1 MKSTLFCASLLVT
14 LAGCAADP
22 APLAQVRLAEQS
34 IAQAEAVGAMRDT
47 AELAEAQRKLA
58 AALLEMQAARHRQA
72 RLLAEQAE
80 LDARLAEARVLNE
93 KSRMEILEL
102 NRRIERLRQQ
112 LGELQ

>member
-1 MKSTLFCASLLVT
+1 VKSIFFCASLLLI

-22 APLAQVRLAEQS
+22 APQAQLRLAEQS
-34 IAQAEAVGAMRDT
+34 IAQAEAVGATPDV

-58 AALLEMQAARHRQA
+58 AALIEMQAERHREA

-80 LDARLAEARVLNE
+80 LDARVAEARVLHE
-93 KSRMEILEL
+93 KSQLRINEL
-102 NRRIERLRQQ
+102 NRRIEQLRDE

>member
-1 MKSTLFCASLLVT
+1 VKTILFCASLLAT

-34 IAQAEAVGAMRDT
+34 IAQAEAVGAMKDT
-47 AELAEAQRKLA
+47 AELADAQRKLA
-58 AALLEMQAARHRQA
+58 AALMALQAERHRQA

-93 KSRMEILEL
+93 KSQMEITEL
-102 NRRIERLRQQ
+102 NRRIKQLREQ
-112 LGELQ
+112 LGALQ

>member
-1 MKSTLFCASLLVT
+1 MKPILFFASLLLT

-34 IAQAEAVGAMRDT
+34 IAQAEAVGATQDT
-47 AELAEAQRKLA
+47 AELADAQRKLA
-58 AALLEMQAARHRQA
+58 AALLELQAERHRQA

-93 KSRMEILEL
+93 KSQMEITEL
-102 NRRIERLRQQ
+102 TRRIARLRAQ
-112 LGELQ
+112 LGDLQ